1 MASTTAKPLEEL
13 FAAVNL
19 SAYSP
24 EEQEQIVLDLSGTLF
39 EGTLVRLI
47 ERMDDATRD
56 DFNALMKS
64 DADSEE
70 VVAFLR
76 ERVSGSDEVIQE
88 VVRAITKDVAQLTG
102 LKITS

>member
-1 MASTTAKPLEEL
+1 M

-19 SAYSP
+19 SEYSP
-24 EEQEQIVLDLSGTLF
+24 EEQEQIILDLSGTLF

-56 DFNALMKS
+56 DFNALMGR

-76 ERVSGSDEVIQE
+76 KRVTGSDEVVQE
-88 VVRAITKDVAQLTG
+88 VVREITKDVAKLTG
-102 LKITS
+102 SSAVSS